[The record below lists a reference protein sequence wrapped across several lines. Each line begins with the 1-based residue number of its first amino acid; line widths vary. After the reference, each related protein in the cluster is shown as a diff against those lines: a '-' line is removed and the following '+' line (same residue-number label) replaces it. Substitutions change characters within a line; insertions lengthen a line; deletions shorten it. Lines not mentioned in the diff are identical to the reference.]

1 MGLFDS
7 IKRQITSDI
16 KSAARS
22 QTTRAVNGAVNSAV
36 NSAVNTATKSG
47 GSNKSVDII
56 FNTMPTSLADIK
68 ALKYADLKDPN
79 GVAALVVVALNVYTQ
94 NRDEGIAML
103 NFLKGPNP
111 LNPSEIQFINNRFM
125 DGKNYVPRSFFN
137 GATPDNDYTPSAPY
151 TIKVMENPYS
161 RDQLNEGYLVLHLQS
176 GGADS
181 VRQVK
186 LRTKPSTGEWF
197 LWEQFLLSDIRQP
210 KSADPWA

>member
-47 GSNKSVDII
+47 GSNKSVDIV